1 MVGLAGLWEQQ
12 VLHKVLSPIPSSIQ
26 AVGYGGKGMWP
37 LVALGALMFSSGSF
51 AGSLQCLLGWDFSPP
66 QAQILHQ
73 ALISCPPA
81 SLCPTPRA
89 WSSLEWGAQ
98 AWREM
103 LCAAGTGS
111 SFCPLFL
118 DTATAPRP
126 SGLHSHC
133 QFPGENDSQLCQ
145 MFNFWNKQ
153 NFAQAHP
160 AHHVFVEPLTSCC
173 HLAPEPKGEFW
184 GLQVV
189 NCARDAAG
197 RNF

>member
-12 VLHKVLSPIPSSIQ
+12 VLHNVLSLIPSSIQ
-26 AVGYGGKGMWP
+26 AVVGYGGKGMWP

-103 LCAAGTGS
+103 LCVLLARAARSAPCSLTLQLLPGPVDCIPTA
-111 SFCPLFL
+111 SFLGKRLPVM
-118 DTATAPRP
+118 P
-126 SGLHSHC
+126 
-133 QFPGENDSQLCQ
+133 N
-145 MFNFWNKQ
+145 
-153 NFAQAHP
+153 
-160 AHHVFVEPLTSCC
+160 V
-173 HLAPEPKGEFW
+173 
-184 GLQVV
+184 
-189 NCARDAAG
+189 
-197 RNF
+197 

>member
-1 MVGLAGLWEQQ
+1 MWEQQ
-12 VLHKVLSPIPSSIQ
+12 VLHNVLSLIPSSIQ
-26 AVGYGGKGMWP
+26 AVVGYGGKGMWP

-51 AGSLQCLLGWDFSPP
+51 AGSPQCLLGWDFSPP

-98 AWREM
+98 AWKEI

-133 QFPGENDSQLCQ
+133 QFPGKTTPSYAKRLTFGTSRTSPKPILHI
-145 MFNFWNKQ
+145 MF
-153 NFAQAHP
+153 
-160 AHHVFVEPLTSCC
+160 LLS
-173 HLAPEPKGEFW
+173 L
-184 GLQVV
+184 
-189 NCARDAAG
+189 
-197 RNF
+197 